1 MTALALRPAS
11 LAALASARG
20 LSETLADV
28 QSVRLVSPEAETKAS
43 GLLRLIE
50 TASRDLERE
59 RKAEKE
65 PHLRAGQDVDAAFRA
80 VSGPLERVAASLR
93 AELARC
99 ERARD
104 DARRKALAEA
114 SAAARAG
121 DAEKANEAILLAN
134 DPVFQ
139 PVALE
144 GVAASYSWEIESI
157 DPEKLSREFLMP
169 DVKAIEAYAKA
180 AAARGSDPV
189 LEGVTFT
196 RKVSH
201 VVRRLP

>member
-11 LAALASARG
+11 LAVLASARG
-20 LSETLADV
+20 LSETLAEV

-80 VSGPLERVAASLR
+80 VSGPLERVAAALR
-93 AELARC
+93 SELARC

-104 DARRKALAEA
+104 DARRKALADA
-114 SAAARAG
+114 SAHARAG
-121 DAEKANEAILLAN
+121 EAEKANEAILLAN
-134 DPVFQ
+134 DPVFA

-144 GVAASYSWEIESI
+144 GVVASYSWEIENI
-157 DPEKLSREFLMP
+157 DPAKLSREFLMP

-189 LEGVTFT
+189 LEGVSFV

-201 VVRRLP
+201 VVRRLS